1 GGARPRLDRELTGCP
16 FRPRCDSYFD
26 PCARDH
32 PVLTLVAPGHLAA
45 CHLTG
50 LPADERARREGA
62 RPLGGSAGSRSAEA
76 RSAEARSAG
85 GRSADGRSSDLV
97 AGEAP

>member
-1 GGARPRLDRELTGCP
+1 MTGCP

-26 PCARDH
+26 PCAREH
-32 PVLTLVAPGHLAA
+32 PALTLVAPGHRAA

-62 RPLGGSAGSRSAEA
+62 RPLA
-76 RSAEARSAG
+76 RG
-85 GRSADGRSSDLV
+85 ADGRSSDLV